1 MAVVPSVA
9 PPTSLY
15 RQLKPRP
22 KGPARAQVEANQR
35 RRLCAAMVEAV
46 AERGYEAATVSY
58 VCTLAGVSKR
68 TLYQLFA
75 GKQDCFLVTY
85 DEVVRA
91 GVQRISAAYRAGPSI
106 VPGSAVAGSTAGSEQ
121 DWAAG
126 LCRAFDAFVAEIE
139 ARPHAARLALVE
151 VLAVG
156 PAALGRIERG
166 EALFARMISQS
177 LVQTGDGVAL
187 SPVLLRGIVHGI
199 WYVARS
205 RLLEG
210 RPAAMSAC
218 GRELLEWMLA
228 YRSPAARL
236 LDGGAADV
244 SFAPLQGEASRV
256 GGGDERTRMLRAAAQ
271 IVAAGGYEALTGG
284 QVAELAGVEL
294 DVFSREFGSTELCFL
309 ACLEL
314 VSAQALA
321 RALRESEGA
330 PDYATGVCRALGRLL
345 DDIARDLAFARV
357 AFVEVFAAGPAGVRR
372 RAALMRSFAE
382 LLARRAPRSLRP
394 SPLAAEAIV
403 GAVWGVV
410 HHRVV
415 HGRARSLPGLSGHAA
430 YLTLA
435 PIVGAQQAV
444 AAILAERARSRG
456 PKAA

>member
-1 MAVVPSVA
+1 MVSSVA
-9 PPTSLY
+9 LPTSLY
-15 RQLKPRP
+15 PQLKPRP
-22 KGPARAQVEANQR
+22 KGPSREQVEANQR
-35 RRLCAAMVEAV
+35 ARLCAAMIEAI

-91 GVQRISAAYRAGPSI
+91 SVQRISAAYRAKPSI
-106 VPGSAVAGSTAGSEQ
+106 VLGAGAVGSAARSEQ

-151 VLAVG
+151 VLAAG

-177 LVQTGDGVAL
+177 LVQAGDGVAL
-187 SPVLLRGIVHGI
+187 SPILLKGVVHGI

-228 YRSPAARL
+228 YRSPTARL
-236 LDGGAADV
+236 LDGGAAEV
-244 SFAPLQGEASRV
+244 PSRRGSEERPGAGE
-256 GGGDERTRMLRAAAQ
+256 GDERTRMLRAAAH
-271 IVAAGGYEALTGG
+271 IAAAGGYEELTGG
-284 QVAELAGVEL
+284 QIAELAGVEWEA
-294 DVFSREFGSTELCFL
+294 FSREFGSVERCFL
-309 ACLEL
+309 VCLEL
-314 VSAQALA
+314 LSAQALA
-321 RALRESEGA
+321 RALRVSEGA
-330 PDYATGVCRALGRLL
+330 PNWATGVCSALERLL
-345 DDIARDLAFARV
+345 DDIARDQVFARV

-372 RAALMRSFAE
+372 RTALMRSFAE
-382 LLARRAPRSLRP
+382 LLARRAPRSRRP
-394 SPLAAEAIV
+394 SPLVAEAIV
-403 GAVWGVV
+403 GSVWGIV
-410 HHRVV
+410 HHHVV
-415 HGRARSLPGLSGHAA
+415 HGRARSLPALSGHAA

-435 PIVGAQQAV
+435 PIVGAEQAV
-444 AAILAERARSRG
+444 AAILAERAARRG
-456 PKAA
+456 SGAG